1 MIADASAL
9 VDLLLPTPR
18 GQELLE
24 VIEGAPTSLGAV
36 EIVDAEV
43 ASALRRLVRRGE
55 LDGVRAEQ
63 VLSSLDQLAI
73 VRYPTTL
80 LLRRGWQLRDN
91 FTIYDAL
98 YVALAEATELPL
110 LTTDHRLAQAVA
122 EHTTAELAD

>member
-18 GQELLE
+18 GQVLVE
-24 VIEGAPTSLGAV
+24 VVGDVSTPLGAP

-43 ASALRRLVRRGE
+43 ASALRRLARRGD
-55 LDGVRAEQ
+55 LDATRAEQ
-63 VLSSLDQLAI
+63 ALSRLDQLAI

-80 LLRRGWQLRDN
+80 LLRRAWQLREN

-110 LTTDHRLAQAVA
+110 LTTDQPLARAVA
-122 EHTTAELAD
+122 EHTAVELAD

>member
-24 VIEGAPTSLGAV
+24 VVADAPASLGAV

-55 LDGVRAEQ
+55 LDPLRAEQ
-63 VLSSLDQLAI
+63 VLSRLDQLPVI
-73 VRYPTTL
+73 RYPTTL
-80 LLRRGWQLRDN
+80 LLRRAWQLRDN

-110 LTTDHRLAQAVA
+110 LTTDQHLARAIADHTAVD
-122 EHTTAELAD
+122 LAG